1 MKTIINSNED
11 LIVLNL
17 HKVESSKYINLVIKV
32 VHSIIL
38 CSTFF
43 FKLNSLYNS
52 DTDPDLAIGLYSK
65 CYRKQK
71 HISTFKGLELKVS
84 F

>member
-1 MKTIINSNED
+1 MMFLNRGVNWNQYRDMKTIINSNED

-43 FKLNSLYNS
+43 FKLNSRLYV
-52 DTDPDLAIGLYSK
+52 IK
-65 CYRKQK
+65 
-71 HISTFKGLELKVS
+71 I
-84 F
+84 